1 MPWEEM
7 SLKQR
12 KSACPSE
19 KNRRERQNSSG
30 YCQNAVLAW
39 TRTKTYIIHHSAPAE
54 IGSCLVME
62 TFLSRYV
69 SVNECIIN
77 AWGHKRSVHRTII
90 VKMSYS
96 NFHVS
101 FSESSIFC
109 TTDGRPFHRRNFSK
123 QHWLIT
129 QLGHFYMQWC
139 LHVTPPLVYSF
150 TNPNSNWSKT

>member
-19 KNRRERQNSSG
+19 NNRRERQNSSG
-30 YCQNAVLAW
+30 TGGMHHLVLYCQNAVLAW
-39 TRTKTYIIHHSAPAE
+39 TRTKRYIIHHSAPAE
-54 IGSCLVME
+54 IGSWLVLE

-69 SVNECIIN
+69 SGKECITN
-77 AWGHKRSVHRTII
+77 AWGHKRSVHITII

-96 NFHVS
+96 IFHVS

-109 TTDGRPFHRRNFSK
+109 TTDGGPFHRRNFSK

-129 QLGHFYMQWC
+129 QLGHF
-139 LHVTPPLVYSF
+139 LHISLSCCATY
-150 TNPNSNWSKT
+150 